1 MASRLGGW
9 GGLEE
14 VPDATRKMAFEA
26 ADGFL
31 GALAFGAFAVDVL
44 AGFWVAA
51 GADVGRLEVRGR
63 KQ

>member
-1 MASRLGGW
+1 
-9 GGLEE
+9 LEE